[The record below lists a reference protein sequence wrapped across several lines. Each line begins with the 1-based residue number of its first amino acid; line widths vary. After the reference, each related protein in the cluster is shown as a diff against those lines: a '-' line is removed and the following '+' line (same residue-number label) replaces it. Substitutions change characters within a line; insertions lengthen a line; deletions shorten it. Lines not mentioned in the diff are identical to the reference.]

1 MKSNAGD
8 VRSKSQDVS
17 DNVRDTKVDTGDTKD
32 KLIAVDLNK
41 TRAVWFLEDTKW
53 LKLCGVPKECPKIA
67 RIYLVSANIV
77 VVGMGET
84 LNFSLSTKQWKRL
97 NIMPAYRPNSAAI
110 ATDDRMMILGG
121 EVDSNFSKVCDILHV
136 KHNKWS
142 TAAALPKLV
151 RSPIVAL
158 IAGEIYILPK
168 IELSGN
174 NTQLL
179 VYDPLSNSYSHR
191 SHLPSNIHSTKVAC
205 LVGVAEMLYLLG
217 GEEGLAWQYNPHTDQ
232 WIQLVTPTVQYN
244 WHNGCCAVVRGN
256 KILLCEGS
264 IKGRFECII
273 IEEYNIVT
281 QQWKALDICVPF
293 LYHRNTLSVM
303 IASM

>member
-53 LKLCGVPKECPKIA
+53 LKLCGVPKKCPKIA

-97 NIMPAYRPNSAAI
+97 NRMPAYRPNSAAI

-158 IAGEIYILPK
+158 IAGKIYILPK

-174 NTQLL
+174 NTQLH
-179 VYDPLSNSYSHR
+179 VCDPLSNSYSHR
-191 SHLPSNIHSTKVAC
+191 SHLPSNIHSTKGAC

-217 GEEGLAWQYNPHTDQ
+217 GEGDWP
-232 WIQLVTPTVQYN
+232 
-244 WHNGCCAVVRGN
+244 
-256 KILLCEGS
+256 GS
-264 IKGRFECII
+264 I
-273 IEEYNIVT
+273 
-281 QQWKALDICVPF
+281 
-293 LYHRNTLSVM
+293 TLTPISGYSWSHPLFSITGIMDVVLCQR
-303 IASM
+303 